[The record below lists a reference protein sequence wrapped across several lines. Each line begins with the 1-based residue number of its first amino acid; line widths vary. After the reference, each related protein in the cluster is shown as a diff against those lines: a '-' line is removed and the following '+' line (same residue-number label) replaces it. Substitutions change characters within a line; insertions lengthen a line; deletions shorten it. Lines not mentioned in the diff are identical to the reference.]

1 MAGIRYEDA
10 LAREA
15 PEFQARV
22 AEESARLI
30 AEYRTL
36 QQLREARN
44 HSQEEIAQRL
54 GVQQSAV
61 SKIERRTDLYL
72 STLRK
77 YVEAVGGKLCL
88 TAEFPGG
95 STVVI
100 DQFGED

>member
-1 MAGIRYEDA
+1 MPVRFEDV
-10 LAREA
+10 LARET

-22 AEESARLI
+22 KEEGARLI

-36 QQLREARN
+36 QQLREAQN
-44 HSQEEIAQRL
+44 HSQEELAQKL

-77 YVEAVGGKLCL
+77 YVEAVGGKLKV

-95 STVVI
+95 ASVVI
-100 DQFGED
+100 DQFTEE